1 MQGVC
6 DVLSAFE
13 KPRAGQP
20 LAANTRRPPEGGMT
34 TDTFVKAQLAG
45 FAYTEAN
52 HTGSLDAMRAV
63 CFIVR
68 NRVRAGWAG
77 GDWNRVI
84 NHAPVH
90 AAHEAQSEGPSL
102 ESEIFRRLLLQ
113 IDEIYQGTAEDNLTE
128 KGMYYCDVTG
138 RAVRDWFA
146 QNIVRDPGH
155 HPRVAQVG
163 MIHIFS

>member
-1 MQGVC
+1 
-6 DVLSAFE
+6 
-13 KPRAGQP
+13 
-20 LAANTRRPPEGGMT
+20 MT
-34 TDTFVKAQLAG
+34 TDTFVKAQLAM

-52 HTGSLDAMRAV
+52 HTGSLDALRAV

-68 NRVRAGWAG
+68 NRVRAGWSG

-84 NHAPVH
+84 NFAPRH
-90 AAHEAQSEGPSL
+90 AAHDLARFTADGPSL
-102 ESEIFRRLLLQ
+102 ESDIFRRLLLE
-113 IDEIYQGTAEDNLTE
+113 IDEIYQGTAADNLTE
-128 KGMYYCDVTG
+128 QGLYYCDVTG

-146 QNIVRDPGH
+146 KNIVREPAN